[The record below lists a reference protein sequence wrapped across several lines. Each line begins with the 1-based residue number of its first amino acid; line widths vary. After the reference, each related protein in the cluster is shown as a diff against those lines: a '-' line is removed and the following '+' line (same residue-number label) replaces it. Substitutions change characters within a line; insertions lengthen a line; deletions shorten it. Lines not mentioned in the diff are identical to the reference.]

1 MVTERHGYDRYVTGG
16 VQWEKYSLEQLVKMV
31 EEQASAPE
39 LQQLAQDWRE
49 AGDQVVSAA
58 GLLGEALNQLMDFWA
73 GTAAEQARHDV
84 ELNARWV
91 ADLGETAH
99 DIGPSI
105 EEAANALQAV
115 QAAMPELPAEPAV
128 PPALAADSAARGLD
142 AGGPLVSAVNGTAA
156 GTESAFA
163 AEQKTAELKSRAVDA
178 MRRFEGAVIGIDEST
193 PRFAEPAPDTG
204 LVPGEPTPIPTPP
217 PSTTPPPPISTDP
230 VGRWD
235 ELTKGD
241 PTTTAQGVGDGGG
254 YAGGY
259 SGGGSAAVPVGAD
272 AGRGPLQYGGS
283 VGATEALTGNN
294 PRPAVPAAGMA
305 AAAGGSGGSGAGMGG
320 MPMGGAMG
328 GGQGGEGGADH
339 RRRYPYD
346 GEDPFLLDQKASPPV
361 IGL

>member
-1 MVTERHGYDRYVTGG
+1 MVMQRHGYDRYVTGG
-16 VQWEKYSLEQLVKMV
+16 VVWEKYTLEQLIKMV
-31 EEQASAPE
+31 QESASAPE
-39 LQQLAQDWRE
+39 LQQLAQEWRE
-49 AGDQVVSAA
+49 AGDQVSAA
-58 GLLGEALNQLMDFWA
+58 AGVLGAALGQLMEFWA
-73 GTAAEQARHDV
+73 GTAAEQARQDV

-105 EEAANALQAV
+105 EEAANALKAA
-115 QAAMPELPAEPAV
+115 QAAMPEIPADPAV

-142 AGGPLVSAVNGTAA
+142 AGGPLVSAVTGTAA

-163 AEQKTAELKSRAVDA
+163 ADQKAAELKARAVEA
-178 MRRFEGAVIGIDEST
+178 MRRFEGAVIGIDQST
-193 PRFAEPAPDTG
+193 PRFAEPVSDSG
-204 LVPGEPTPIPTPP
+204 PGITEPTPPTAP
-217 PSTTPPPPISTDP
+217 PSQTPPPPISADP
-230 VGRWD
+230 VQRWED
-235 ELTKGD
+235 LTKGD
-241 PTTTAQGVGDGGG
+241 PSTTAQGFGDGGS
-254 YAGGY
+254 AGGY
-259 SGGGSAAVPVGAD
+259 SGGGGLSAAPVGAD

-305 AAAGGSGGSGAGMGG
+305 ASAGGAGGGTGMGGG